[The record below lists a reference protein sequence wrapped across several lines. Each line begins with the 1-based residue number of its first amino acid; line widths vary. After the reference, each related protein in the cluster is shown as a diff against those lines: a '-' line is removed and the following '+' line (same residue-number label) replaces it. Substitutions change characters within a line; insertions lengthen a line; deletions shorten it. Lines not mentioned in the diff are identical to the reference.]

1 MSSSRQPHPHGFSR
15 RGVLG
20 LFYKSI
26 HYFSLS
32 LSLARVKQRPL
43 FKSAGPTVNQ
53 KVKRCAKSKN
63 LLSMKRHFVTNES
76 RRPRA
81 LCPIDFCQAATPLV
95 LAFPPPLINPAP
107 PFGRWGEENTLGFF
121 QGSSPNVDTRFV
133 NGDAPLSIRP
143 GASSPLFL
151 SPNFEAITPRVT

>member
-32 LSLARVKQRPL
+32 LSRPCETKASVQVSGANS
-43 FKSAGPTVNQ
+43 KS
-53 KVKRCAKSKN
+53 KSKRCAKSKN

-95 LAFPPPLINPAP
+95 VAFPPPLINPAP
-107 PFGRWGEENTLGFF
+107 PFGRWGEENTLRFF

-133 NGDAPLSIRP
+133 NGDAALSIRP